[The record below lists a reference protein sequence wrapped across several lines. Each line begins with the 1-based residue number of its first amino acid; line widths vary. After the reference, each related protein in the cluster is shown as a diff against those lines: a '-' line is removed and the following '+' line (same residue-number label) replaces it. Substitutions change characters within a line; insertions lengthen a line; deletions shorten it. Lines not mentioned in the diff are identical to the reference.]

1 MPSKRQACK
10 GAHRNRKRA
19 MRSLPQQATAF
30 RRWQKIAGTF
40 VGAAKLWTK
49 TVSILLNLQN
59 PE

>member
-1 MPSKRQACK
+1 
-10 GAHRNRKRA
+10 